1 MYLSFIHILLRV
13 FYRKF
18 YFAFLWGF
26 SRSYN
31 TLFLPH
37 PFVRI
42 LLDHVVLELPGGNL
56 PLEHYVNLEVAT
68 ALHLR

>member
-1 MYLSFIHILLRV
+1 MALL
-13 FYRKF
+13 
-18 YFAFLWGF
+18 
-26 SRSYN
+26 RSYN

-42 LLDHVVLELPGGNL
+42 LLDYIVLELPGWNL
-56 PLEHYVNLEVAT
+56 PLEHYVNLVVAT